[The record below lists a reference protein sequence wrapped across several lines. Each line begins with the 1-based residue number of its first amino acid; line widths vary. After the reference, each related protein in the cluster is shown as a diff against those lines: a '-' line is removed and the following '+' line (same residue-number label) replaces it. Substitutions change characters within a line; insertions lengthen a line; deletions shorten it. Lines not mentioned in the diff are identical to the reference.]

1 MLCSSCGE
9 RQRNMGLLQ
18 ARGSGGVSSML
29 PRRFLGVSQSMVR
42 SLQAEDDSGKE
53 KPSSVQTV
61 GDLHGTF
68 RSIGPVT

>member
-1 MLCSSCGE
+1 
-9 RQRNMGLLQ
+9 
-18 ARGSGGVSSML
+18 ML